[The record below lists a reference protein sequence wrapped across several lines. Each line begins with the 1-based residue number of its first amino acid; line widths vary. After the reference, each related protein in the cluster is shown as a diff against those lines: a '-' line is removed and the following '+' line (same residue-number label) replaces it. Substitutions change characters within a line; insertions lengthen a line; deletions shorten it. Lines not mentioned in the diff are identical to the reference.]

1 MRRAVIT
8 GVAVLCS
15 LGDDHESVFQAL
27 CDKKQ
32 VLKEF
37 DKEEGDLSCVR
48 AKYFTPIPEYDD
60 SMFSRQLML
69 VKKRGGKRSANA
81 VFTALKALKDSG
93 ISTPDENTAIIVGE
107 GCPAFDEIDRLLY
120 KKFAA
125 TGKMDPMTAP
135 TVMPNAT
142 ASWVSIV
149 LGTHGRSITMSTAC
163 ASGTDSIGMGY
174 DMILSGRCDMALC
187 GGNEYLYSSGAS
199 PVRAFESLRAI
210 THAEDGRSIPFS
222 KEREGFLFSEG
233 GCGFLVIEELEHALT
248 RGANIYAEIT
258 GYEFSSDAHNIVSLA
273 EDGVQIENMLRRLI
287 GSRKVDYY
295 NAHGTGTVLN
305 DKVESQVIQ
314 RIFGDDPDGQPA
326 INSTKAFIGHTLGA
340 SGAIEAAVCADSIR
354 HGKIHGNITGTIL
367 ENLNV
372 TSETRELDV
381 KCAVSASF
389 GFGGHNS
396 CIMLEKFA
404 K

>member
-8 GVAVLCS
+8 GAAVLCS

-37 DKEEGDLSCVR
+37 DKEESDLSCVR

-60 SMFSRQLML
+60 SMFSRKLML

-107 GCPAFDEIDRLLY
+107 GCPAFDGIDRLLY

-233 GCGFLVIEELEHALT
+233 NCGFLVIEELDHALA

-295 NAHGTGTVLN
+295 NAHGTATEVNDQMEAVLL
-305 DKVESQVIQ
+305 KEV
-314 RIFGDDPDGQPA
+314 FGERLPEVLIGA
-326 INSTKAFIGHTLGA
+326 TKGLTGHSIGA
-340 SGAIEAAVCADSIR
+340 SGAIEAAACAYSIR
-354 HGKIHGNITGTIL
+354 NGIVHGNILGTAL
-367 ENLNV
+367 EGLNLPDKTV
-372 TSETRELDV
+372 SADI

-389 GFGGHNS
+389 GFGGHDS
-396 CIMLEKFA
+396 ALLFEA
-404 K
+404 V